1 MQRRSGMLLFVLLVL
16 MGALLPGCSIP
27 PDPAV
32 RLARSIE
39 RALEFHKGERGPIQ
53 ATCAFGLV
61 GGCVV
66 VLHPEGDLA
75 TGELV
80 AAGLSPGE
88 LAAIQNL
95 RLGSEAAIYVLSNDP
110 GTDDSRTTCQRSLV
124 RIPQVMVRTKTA
136 SQPLVVRVAGAAD
149 DRFIESLR

>member
-1 MQRRSGMLLFVLLVL
+1 VQRLPGRLSFVLL
-16 MGALLPGCSIP
+16 GALLPGCSIP

-32 RLARSIE
+32 RLARS
-39 RALEFHKGERGPIQ
+39 LEQTLAEHKGERGPIE

-80 AAGLSPGE
+80 AAGLSQGE
-88 LAAIQNL
+88 LAAVRNL

-110 GTDDSRTTCQRSLV
+110 GTDDSRTTCQRGFV
-124 RIPQVMVRTKTA
+124 RIPQVMVLSRTA
-136 SQPLVVRVAGAAD
+136 SQALVLQVAGAAD